1 MELIEKLRIDW
12 KLIIAQ
18 IINFGIVLF
27 LLYKFAYK
35 PVLSALDK
43 RKNMI
48 EKGVNDAKKSEEL
61 LAEIENMKERA
72 LNSVKE
78 KTAEMMAEAAKEA
91 SSMKQEMLAEAHNEA
106 KKAIDKAKTEM
117 EAQKQSMLKEAKS
130 DIGRMIVAA
139 TTKIL
144 EREFS
149 ESDQK
154 RLMEDAA
161 KEIANVI

>member
-1 MELIEKLRIDW
+1 MELIEKLGIDW
-12 KLIIAQ
+12 KLVIAQ

-27 LLYKFAYK
+27 LLYKFAFK

>member
-1 MELIEKLRIDW
+1 MELIEKLGIDW